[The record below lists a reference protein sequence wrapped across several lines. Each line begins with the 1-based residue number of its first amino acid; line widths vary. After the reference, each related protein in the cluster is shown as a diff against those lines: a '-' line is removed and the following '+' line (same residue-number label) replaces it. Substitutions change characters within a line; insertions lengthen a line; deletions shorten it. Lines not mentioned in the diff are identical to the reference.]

1 MAREMKE
8 NKPKDTRMKMK
19 EKGVIDMED
28 TVRWSKIYLIQIKG
42 EKEWSRGMH
51 QEILADHFPT

>member
-1 MAREMKE
+1 
-8 NKPKDTRMKMK
+8 MKMK

-28 TVRWSKIYLIQIKG
+28 TVRWSKIYLIQIEG